1 MRIDIHTHAWSGDY
15 LDRIDAYLPSE
26 PRKRFGTYACRGFG
40 AGLEDKDLQVRF
52 AMTDASGV
60 DVEVLSVGPVTAQF
74 TNRDHAV
81 SAARHA
87 NDDYAEVVAAWPNRF
102 QFFAA
107 LPLPH
112 IDDALAEVERALELP
127 GALGIALP
135 TSILGTS
142 PADPSFD
149 PVYAELDR
157 RKSVLFLHPEGAAA
171 HSPLVSDSGI
181 TWMVGAPFED
191 TIAAVQLIVREV
203 PLRFPRMKIILSHLG
218 GALPLLTR
226 RLDDHVIFEA
236 PDITEQPSL
245 IAQRMW
251 YDTVAHN
258 HPPALGCAVDTFG
271 ADRLL
276 LGTDFPY
283 QSGDH
288 HQRAIGYITESHL
301 PEQAANAILDH
312 NAQNLL
318 SL

>member
-26 PRKRFGTYACRGFG
+26 PRKRFGTYACRGLG
-40 AGLEDKDLQVRF
+40 AGLEDKDLQARF

-60 DVEVLSVGPVTAQF
+60 DLEVLSVGPVTAHF
-74 TNRDHAV
+74 SNRDHAV

-87 NDDYAEVVAAWPNRF
+87 NDDYAEAVAAWPNRF

-112 IDDALAEVERALELP
+112 IDDALTEIERALDLP

-135 TSILGTS
+135 TTILGTS
-142 PADPSFD
+142 PADPLLD

-157 RKSVLFLHPEGAAA
+157 RNSVLYLHPEGAAA
-171 HSPLVSDSGI
+171 HSQLVSDSGI

-203 PLRFPRMKIILSHLG
+203 PVRFPHMKIILSHLG

-245 IAQRMW
+245 IARRMW

-258 HPPALGCAVDTFG
+258 HPPALRCAADTFG
-271 ADRLL
+271 SDRLL

-301 PEQAANAILDH
+301 PEQAAGAILDH

-318 SL
+318 GL